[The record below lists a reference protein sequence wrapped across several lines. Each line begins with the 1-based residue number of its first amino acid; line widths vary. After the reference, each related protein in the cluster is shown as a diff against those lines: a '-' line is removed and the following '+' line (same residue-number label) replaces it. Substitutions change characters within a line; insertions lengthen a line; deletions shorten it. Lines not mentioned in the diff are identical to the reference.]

1 MATTYQD
8 NGGAVNGSNKIFTFP
23 FPKLKDADV
32 KVSCD
37 GVDMHTG
44 SYDVDTPDAGKIQF
58 KASNINSTYQEASG
72 APKSSVTTVRV
83 YRDTGV
89 ETVSDRQ
96 VTFAAGSA
104 IRAGDLN
111 NMYDHFLYAAQEEQN
126 LPQQISNDDVILG
139 AEIAVSKLGDGL
151 PRQLLQTNADNTTVA
166 WTSDVD
172 VPGTLDVTGATV
184 LDSTLNVA
192 GNTVLS
198 GTLTVSGTTNLAA
211 SSIGTSEIA
220 DNAIVNTKIAVNAV
234 ETDNISNDAVTYDKL
249 ADNSVGSAMVLSS
262 AITSTKIADDAVT
275 NAKIGPGAVGSTELW
290 DTGVTTS
297 KLANNAVT
305 DAKVA
310 TGAAIAHTKLA
321 GATAG
326 KVLLGNSSNVV
337 TATTLSGDVT
347 INSSGVTAFNSGDF
361 GSKNLVTTGNV
372 DLPDNS
378 KVLLGT
384 GDDLEIYHNGTDSYI
399 TNKTGSWLII
409 DNDSGHSVLRGAS
422 NVYIQPSDGEAG
434 VTAVSGG
441 GVLLYYDNAAKLET
455 VSSGVLV
462 NGNCLLYDNHAAK
475 FGTSQDMS
483 IYHDGSNSYIR
494 DVGTGSLFITGS
506 STVIKNAAD
515 NQKLAEFTEGGS
527 VDLYH
532 NSAKKFET
540 TSSGVT
546 VSGTVDADN
555 ITGTSVVT
563 SGTSTSDTKVYS
575 AKRSDEL
582 YFNKASVEEITSGE
596 TWAANDT
603 AVATTAAIDARIV
616 DLVDD
621 VGGFVPIANETSF
634 PNANPDVNNGAGT
647 LVSIKALAS
656 NLVSNGS
663 GVATIANGTVGNSTV
678 TITGLANSTTYAAT
692 FGMIVE
698 TTTTL
703 NTYTFHRQTPK
714 ATEVT
719 TVAGSIS
726 NVNTV
731 AGAISN
737 VNAVAGNAT
746 NINTVAGANS
756 NITSVAG
763 SIANVNEVA
772 DNMGSVN
779 DFAARYRTGANNPT
793 SSLDTGDLFFNTSA
807 NELKVYNGSA
817 WQGGVTATG
826 NFASITGNTFTGD
839 NLYNDGVKT
848 KWGTG
853 SDLQIYHDGTNA
865 YIKSE
870 TSGHLYLDAQYN
882 VYIRDQD
889 GSENRAVFD
898 NDGAVEL
905 YYDGAKKFETTST
918 GVKFTGNLTADD
930 NNEVRVGTGGDLQ
943 LLHNGTDSYITN
955 TTGVLYIRG
964 GTNSIQ
970 LRPKNDEWA
979 IVAAANGGVEIAYD
993 GAKKF
998 ETTSAGVT
1006 LTGGFIKDG
1015 SNDPIVSNQPSGG
1028 NAANPGLQIKNN
1040 GTINGS
1046 WRYDGRLE
1054 IGGQDGDAE
1063 IKLDPAGHIYILN
1076 DSGKVQLGTGQDLQI
1091 YHDGSHSII
1100 SDSGTGQ
1107 LRLTGSHVVLR
1118 TAAYG
1123 EVYQV
1128 CTENGSVDLY
1138 YDNVKKFETT
1148 SIGIDV
1154 TGIVQCD
1161 EFKLL
1166 DGEHAKFGTGE
1177 DLRIYHDGTNSRIHN
1192 ATGALIHRTASYYHW
1207 YNTDASETLA
1217 QFNVDG
1223 SCDLY
1228 HNGIK
1233 ALNTCVNGA
1242 QVWASEGNDAS
1253 LYILADEADDLA
1265 DQWRIRAASAAQLLK
1280 IEPRNSGGSYESSI
1294 VCTGSGETELYYDN
1308 AKKINTNSTGV
1319 YVTGNV
1325 QVGGTGQYYGY
1336 DNTKVVLGHGSDLQI
1351 YHDGS
1356 NSWIRD
1362 TTGTNQTIIEGAG
1375 GIDFRHYSTGEML
1388 TRMVGNGAVELYYD
1402 NVKKLETWSNGV
1414 KVLGDLWLDNATNAG
1429 QDIFWDESASIFNF
1443 EDGVQATFGD
1453 SGDLQLY
1460 HNGSYSF
1467 LNHSGTGNLYIRN
1480 STTNADLE
1488 IQAGLGGELILKV
1501 NAGEKCA
1508 QFNTNG
1514 SSELYYDAS
1523 KKLETASHGTNIPA
1537 NNDIRFVNG
1546 TWTGDC
1552 GTGTAKIQCHGN
1564 HLYLCAGGGKHI
1576 FRQSDGTEWAFVESS
1591 GILPGANNTYNLGSS
1606 GSRWANLYVNDMH
1619 FSNEGKTNDVDGT
1632 WGDWTLQEGED
1643 DIFMLNN
1650 RTGKKY
1656 KMALQEVS

>member
-692 FGMIVE
+692 YGLIVE

-703 NTYTFHRQTPK
+703 NTYTFHIETPK

-719 TVAGSIS
+719 TVAGIIS

-826 NFASITGNTFTGD
+826 NFASITGNSFTGD

-905 YYDGAKKFETTST
+905 Y
-918 GVKFTGNLTADD
+918 
-930 NNEVRVGTGGDLQ
+930 
-943 LLHNGTDSYITN
+943 
-955 TTGVLYIRG
+955 
-964 GTNSIQ
+964 
-970 LRPKNDEWA
+970 
-979 IVAAANGGVEIAYD
+979 YD

-1336 DNTKVVLGHGSDLQI
+1336 DNAKVVLGHGSDLQI
-1351 YHDGS
+1351 YHD
-1356 NSWIRD
+1356 
-1362 TTGTNQTIIEGAG
+1362 
-1375 GIDFRHYSTGEML
+1375 
-1388 TRMVGNGAVELYYD
+1388 
-1402 NVKKLETWSNGV
+1402 
-1414 KVLGDLWLDNATNAG
+1414 
-1429 QDIFWDESASIFNF
+1429 
-1443 EDGVQATFGD
+1443 
-1453 SGDLQLY
+1453 
-1460 HNGSYSF
+1460 
-1467 LNHSGTGNLYIRN
+1467 
-1480 STTNADLE
+1480 
-1488 IQAGLGGELILKV
+1488 
-1501 NAGEKCA
+1501 
-1508 QFNTNG
+1508 
-1514 SSELYYDAS
+1514 
-1523 KKLETASHGTNIPA
+1523 
-1537 NNDIRFVNG
+1537 
-1546 TWTGDC
+1546 
-1552 GTGTAKIQCHGN
+1552 
-1564 HLYLCAGGGKHI
+1564 
-1576 FRQSDGTEWAFVESS
+1576 
-1591 GILPGANNTYNLGSS
+1591 
-1606 GSRWANLYVNDMH
+1606 
-1619 FSNEGKTNDVDGT
+1619 
-1632 WGDWTLQEGED
+1632 
-1643 DIFMLNN
+1643 
-1650 RTGKKY
+1650 
-1656 KMALQEVS
+1656 